1 MLTNEQHKII
11 ADVIEL
17 AGAEHIEYSKEDL
30 ILFAKGKVER
40 GCSSVDK
47 ILSDFTNLGE
57 Y

>member
-1 MLTNEQHKII
+1 MLTKEEHKIV
-11 ADVIEL
+11 ADVVEL
-17 AGAEHIEYSKEDL
+17 ADAEHIEYNKEDL